1 MEQKV
6 DFDCRPYVALGVVLV
21 MGILAM
27 RMPVEST
34 ENAFNHLVNAAFRVQ
49 PLSLACGHYSPLR
62 QRTQSFRL
70 CAFSLIIIGGK

>member
-1 MEQKV
+1 MKQKV

-49 PLSLACGHYSPLR
+49 PLSLDCGH
-62 QRTQSFRL
+62 
-70 CAFSLIIIGGK
+70 

>member
-1 MEQKV
+1 MDQKV

-49 PLSLACGHYSPLR
+49 PLSLDCGH
-62 QRTQSFRL
+62 
-70 CAFSLIIIGGK
+70 

>member
-1 MEQKV
+1 MKQKV

-34 ENAFNHLVNAAFRVQ
+34 ENAFNHLVNAALRVQ
-49 PLSLACGHYSPLR
+49 PLSLDCGH
-62 QRTQSFRL
+62 
-70 CAFSLIIIGGK
+70 